1 VAVRGT
7 SAVMPD
13 ADRPSATNS
22 SATARFVAAE
32 AEPAWDL
39 SDFAVARSDLHRV
52 DVVGGCA
59 ARSGWGAGDQLV
71 QRALVEEATGAD
83 DRDAVA

>member
-1 VAVRGT
+1 MRENSSSSVAVRGT

-13 ADRPSATNS
+13 TGRPSATDS

-52 DVVGGCA
+52 DVVGGAQLA
-59 ARSGWGAGDQLV
+59 AAGVL
-71 QRALVEEATGAD
+71 AISSSSAPS
-83 DRDAVA
+83 